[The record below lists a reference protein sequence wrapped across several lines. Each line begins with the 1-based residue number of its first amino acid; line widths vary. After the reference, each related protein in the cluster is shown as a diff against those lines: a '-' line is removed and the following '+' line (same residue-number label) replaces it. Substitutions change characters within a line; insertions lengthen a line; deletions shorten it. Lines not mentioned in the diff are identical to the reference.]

1 MSETI
6 NIRDL
11 NALEHITSDIAK
23 SRFNYESILNGL
35 VLWNTTKEKNVT
47 VRLATDSDPGFVE
60 YTFAS
65 RASFVRDT
73 SLFLDADTLPGAF
86 DPENRLNISA
96 ISGDTVNL
104 RITVDSERAGK
115 WTLYRLAE
123 LHTGTPGSIPEN
135 QYLYYREDEEPVMY
149 AGNMSTELK
158 PLVTQWSASM
168 TDADV
173 PGKVVLYANGTSNDL
188 AAFMKRKDAGTEGSF
203 SDIWEHFADNV
214 RTLPAGTSVV
224 HGKPYL
230 YYDPTSEDTLKL
242 TGIYIYTGDTVSK
255 TSAGPSPYNNGAFDS
270 VSWIGPVALIP
281 VDGANPV
288 TSTLSL
294 RDRLETD
301 IAGYI
306 LRVSGESTQ
315 GTVYA
320 VANISVDGGTA
331 EPKKGMGICNTCNYA
346 QWPDDTSKVW
356 NTARTDNDKSAAM
369 VFHHADAS
377 TKATYIINYDGP
389 DMDRGL
395 NIYLPVVDKY
405 YDGGV
410 TEDVRPVDGA
420 TMEFMFRIWPNAAL
434 NGHETPDLTI
444 NKAHIYVLSA
454 PVSDDLGNAQVIA
467 KFSMAR
473 LTNFYVWSEN
483 VAVPNRPV
491 FYKAR
496 FVYSAAAN
504 SWKTWDYYQVPD
516 HVFLSPKGFVDPSVR
531 EGDGGYD
538 GVETAGFPLMQ
549 DPFGGL
555 DMGAVKSE

>member
-1 MSETI
+1 MPAEANSNTI
-6 NIRDL
+6 KIRDL

-73 SLFLDADTLPGAF
+73 SLFLDGDTYPGAF
-86 DPENRLNISA
+86 DPANRLNISGM
-96 ISGDTVNL
+96 SGDTVNL
-104 RITVDSERAGK
+104 RVTVESDRPGN
-115 WTLYRLAE
+115 WTLYRMAE
-123 LHTGTPGSIPEN
+123 VHDAVPASIPDGEYRYVTASDGN
-135 QYLYYREDEEPVMY
+135 RVQYVKAGESPVD
-149 AGNMSTELK
+149 
-158 PLVTQWSASM
+158 LVSPWSAYM
-168 TDADV
+168 TDDAV
-173 PGKVVLYANGTSNDL
+173 PGKVVIYGGAAYVRRPGSGTS
-188 AAFMKRKDAGTEGSF
+188 GTF
-203 SDIWEHFADNV
+203 SDKWERFAENIDSVPLGN
-214 RTLPAGTSVV
+214 SVV
-224 HGKPYL
+224 HGMPYL
-230 YYDPTSEDTLKL
+230 YVDSSGKND
-242 TGIYIYTGDTVSK
+242 GIYIYTGDTVSR
-255 TSAGPSPYNNGAFDS
+255 TSAGPTPYTDGKMDTVAWTGPMALVR
-270 VSWIGPVALIP
+270 VSGI
-281 VDGANPV
+281 
-288 TSTLSL
+288 TSTMSL
-294 RDRLETD
+294 RDRLKTD

-306 LRVSGESTQ
+306 LRVSAESTQ

-331 EPKKGMGICNTCNYA
+331 EPKKGLAICNTCNYA

-356 NTARTDNDKSAAM
+356 NASRTDNVNSAAM

-377 TKATYIINYDGP
+377 TKNTYIINYDGP
-389 DMDRGL
+389 DIDGGL
-395 NIYLPVVDKY
+395 KVYLPVVDKY
-405 YDGGV
+405 YDGSV

-454 PVSDDLGNAQVIA
+454 PVSDDLSNAQVIA

-483 VAVPNRPV
+483 IAVPNRPV

-496 FVYSAAAN
+496 FVYSASAG

-555 DMGAVKSE
+555 DMGAVSENQ